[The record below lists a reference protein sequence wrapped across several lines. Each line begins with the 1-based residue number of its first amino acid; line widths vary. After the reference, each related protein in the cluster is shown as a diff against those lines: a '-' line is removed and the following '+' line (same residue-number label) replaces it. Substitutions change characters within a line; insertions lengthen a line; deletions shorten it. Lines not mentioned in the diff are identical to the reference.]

1 MTVFKK
7 NKIKLFG
14 LTSALIDNVMNWPF
28 YGKSPSDIWL
38 TNSSWLKGA
47 KLRLARSISLMFNV
61 VKESFSTADKVD

>member
-28 YGKSPSDIWL
+28 YLPLTSD
-38 TNSSWLKGA
+38 
-47 KLRLARSISLMFNV
+47 
-61 VKESFSTADKVD
+61 